1 MRPCPPLMPL
11 RACALSHSV
20 VSDSVASWAVEPAKL
35 LCPWDYPGKN
45 TRLGYISSS
54 RGSSP
59 PRDWAHV
66 SCIGRW
72 ILQHWATWEDPM
84 PLHHRALPT
93 FLTFVKPIGHKG
105 FAGLHWFAKPD
116 CAHALQPARLLW
128 PWDSPGK
135 TTGVGCRALLQGI
148 FPIQGSNLHLLYL
161 LNWQAGSLPPVPPGN
176 DFAHLF
182 PTPRLVMT
190 PWELEISSIYTTK
203 LAKDTN

>member
-116 CAHALQPARLLW
+116 CAHARVLSCFRCVRLCATLW
-128 PWDSPGK
+128 TAASQAPLA
-135 TTGVGCRALLQGI
+135 VGFSRQDYRSG
-148 FPIQGSNLHLLYL
+148 
-161 LNWQAGSLPPVPPGN
+161 LPCPPPGDLPN
-176 DFAHLF
+176 
-182 PTPRLVMT
+182 PR
-190 PWELEISSIYTTK
+190 I
-203 LAKDTN
+203 